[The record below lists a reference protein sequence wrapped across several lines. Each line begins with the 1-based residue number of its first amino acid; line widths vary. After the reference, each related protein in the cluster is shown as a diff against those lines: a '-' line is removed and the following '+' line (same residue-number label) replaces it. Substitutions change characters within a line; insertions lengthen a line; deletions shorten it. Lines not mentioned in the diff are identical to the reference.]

1 MKNSN
6 GLKKLFALAAIA
18 GAAGLAGCAS
28 SGGGKSEGATAIKER
43 QALMQ
48 TILKH
53 WKPIKANA
61 KAGGSAATVAKHAKA
76 LNATSKQ
83 MLALFPKGSGR
94 GDFSDNQTRALPAVW
109 KD

>member
-1 MKNSN
+1 V
-6 GLKKLFALAAIA
+6 AAIV
-18 GAAGLAGCAS
+18 GAVGLAVCAS
-28 SGGGKSEGATAIKER
+28 SGGGNSEGATAIKER

-53 WKPIKANA
+53 WKLIKANA

-94 GDFSDNQTRALPAVW
+94 GDFSDKQPRALPAVW